1 MPTKK
6 KSTKKTTSKKTKPS
20 PKNSKKSPKAS
31 PRSSTKVRLRSNEV
45 ICVFGRKGSG
55 KSYWIKQHLAKIPAG
70 RSLWVWDPVSE
81 YAGPSAE
88 VPLHSGSLFYSMRS
102 MLEAAKAGKLGKRVV
117 LQAPRSEFDLF
128 CTFAYRTGQVTVV
141 VDEINL
147 FCSPSK
153 CPAPLLEL
161 LRIGRHAEV
170 DLIFAARRPAEVSRD
185 LTAQSDKT
193 VAFKTIEPA
202 DLEFF
207 SKVCGK
213 AFAERL
219 PNLAQYVP
227 ELWEG

>member
-1 MPTKK
+1 M
-6 KSTKKTTSKKTKPS
+6 
-20 PKNSKKSPKAS
+20 
-31 PRSSTKVRLRSNEV
+31 
-45 ICVFGRKGSG
+45 CVFGRKGSG
-55 KSYWIKQHLAKIPAG
+55 KSYWIKQHLAKIPA
-70 RSLWVWDPVSE
+70 RQSLWVWDPVSE
-81 YAGPSAE
+81 YAGPAAE
-88 VPLHSGSLFYSMRS
+88 VPLRGGSLFHSMRA

-117 LQAPRSEFDLF
+117 LQAPRAEFDTF
-128 CTFAYRTGQVTVV
+128 CTFAYRTGRVTVV

-193 VAFKTIEPA
+193 VVFKTIEPA

-219 PNLAQYVP
+219 PNLAQYRP